1 MAIVMG
7 PTPPGTGVMYE
18 HFGAHSSKFT
28 SPFITY
34 FFIFPLFVFSL
45 GSLFSTRLIPTSI
58 TTAPGLIQ
66 SPRTYSALPTAAIMM
81 SAFRH
86 FSAVSFVRE
95 WQHVTVPFI
104 DCSSAQIGMPTMFDR
119 PSTTQFFPLTVMSYR
134 CSSSMQPAG
143 VHATASGGSP
153 PESHMLPTLRA
164 WNPSA
169 SFSTA
174 MAFRTSFVSM
184 PSGSGSWTRMPWI
197 MGSALSFLTS
207 AMSSSC
213 EIVSGR
219 LRSTEWKPISATFSF
234 FMRTYWA
241 LSGRSPTRTTARP
254 GTQS

>member
-1 MAIVMG
+1 
-7 PTPPGTGVMYE
+7 
-18 HFGAHSSKFT
+18 
-28 SPFITY
+28 
-34 FFIFPLFVFSL
+34 
-45 GSLFSTRLIPTSI
+45 
-58 TTAPGLIQ
+58 
-66 SPRTYSALPTAAIMM
+66 MM

-153 PESHMLPTLRA
+153 PYAEDEGGCVKAASRGGRWRRAENRTESHMLPTLRA

-174 MAFRTSFVSM
+174 MALRTSFVSM